1 MTEASSPPES
11 MPRKLARWL
20 LAGFYLV
27 AAWFHLTAPAP
38 FLKIMPG
45 FVPWPEW
52 VVQWTGVAEALGA
65 LGLVQPLSASV
76 RRAAGA
82 GLALYAVCVFP
93 ANINHFAM
101 DMARPDHGWGLT
113 YHVPRMLAQP
123 VLVWLALWTGG
134 ITDWPW
140 RRRG

>member
-1 MTEASSPPES
+1 

-45 FVPWPEW
+45 FVPWPES
-52 VVQWTGVAEALGA
+52 VVQWTGAAEALGA
-65 LGLVQPLSASV
+65 LGLVQPLSAPV

-82 GLALYAVCVFP
+82 GLALYALCVFP